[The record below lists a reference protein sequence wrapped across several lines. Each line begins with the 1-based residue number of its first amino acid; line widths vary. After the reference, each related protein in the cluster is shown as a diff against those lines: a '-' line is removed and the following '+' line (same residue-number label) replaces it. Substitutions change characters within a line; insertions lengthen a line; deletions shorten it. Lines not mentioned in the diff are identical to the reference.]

1 MKLKNANIIIT
12 GAGSGF
18 GESMSLYFAKKN
30 TNVYALDIDLNSLN
44 KLRETKTNINIFECD
59 ITDIQKVEST
69 IEKIFSLNKNIN
81 VLINNAGIMENS
93 PLINLLNKEEPM
105 HSVDLFEKIMNVNQ
119 NGVFNVTRNVVKK
132 MIDNRN
138 KGVIINFSSI
148 SSYGN
153 IGQTAYSAS
162 KASVEA
168 MTMVWAKELG
178 VFGIRSAAIAPGFI
192 NTDSTHNTLN
202 ENMLSEWINKT
213 PIKRLGQIQ
222 EVVRSVEFIIK
233 NDFING
239 EVIKVNGGLRI

>member
-44 KLRETKTNINIFECD
+44 KLKETNTNINIFECD
-59 ITDIQKVEST
+59 ITDVQKVEST

-222 EVVRSVEFIIK
+222 EVVRSVEFVIK

>member
-44 KLRETKTNINIFECD
+44 KLKETKTNINIFECD
-59 ITDIQKVEST
+59 ITDVQKVEST

-148 SSYGN
+148 SSFGN

>member
-44 KLRETKTNINIFECD
+44 KLKETNTNINIFECD
-59 ITDIQKVEST
+59 ITDVQKVEST

-132 MIDNRN
+132 MIDNRP
-138 KGVIINFSSI
+138 KLI
-148 SSYGN
+148 
-153 IGQTAYSAS
+153 
-162 KASVEA
+162 
-168 MTMVWAKELG
+168 
-178 VFGIRSAAIAPGFI
+178 
-192 NTDSTHNTLN
+192 
-202 ENMLSEWINKT
+202 
-213 PIKRLGQIQ
+213 
-222 EVVRSVEFIIK
+222 
-233 NDFING
+233 
-239 EVIKVNGGLRI
+239 

>member
-1 MKLKNANIIIT
+1 MKLKNSNIIIT

-18 GESMSLYFAKKN
+18 GKSMCLYFAKKN
-30 TNVYALDIDLNSLN
+30 ANVYALDLNLNSLN
-44 KLRETKTNINIFECD
+44 RLKEAETNINIFECD
-59 ITDIQKVEST
+59 ITDNHKVEST
-69 IEKIFSLNKNIN
+69 VEKIFSLNKKMN

-93 PLINLLNKEEPM
+93 PLINLLDKEEPM
-105 HSVDLFEKIMNVNQ
+105 HSVDLFENIMNVNQ
-119 NGVFNVTRNVVKK
+119 NGVFIVTRNVVKK

-178 VFGIRSAAIAPGFI
+178 VFGIRSVAVAPGFI

-202 ENMLSEWINKT
+202 KNMLSEWINKT
-213 PIKRLGQIQ
+213 PLKRLGQIE
-222 EVVRSVEFIIK
+222 EVVRSIEFIIK

>member
-1 MKLKNANIIIT
+1 MILLIFKRLKAQ
-12 GAGSGF
+12 
-18 GESMSLYFAKKN
+18 LK
-30 TNVYALDIDLNSLN
+30 
-44 KLRETKTNINIFECD
+44 
-59 ITDIQKVEST
+59 
-69 IEKIFSLNKNIN
+69 KIFSLNKNIN

-213 PIKRLGQIQ
+213 PFKRLGQIQ

>member
-59 ITDIQKVEST
+59 ITDTQKVEST

-222 EVVRSVEFIIK
+222 EVVRSVEFVIK